1 MCNVFDI
8 SREGYY
14 KQQRRTIEKEKEKQ
28 IVLFYVK
35 KDRKTQPRSG
45 GKKVYKAIRKKIE
58 KKGIHCSR
66 DRLFSILREENM
78 LVKKKRN
85 YARTTNSYHKFRKH
99 KNLVK
104 EKVISTPE
112 QVVVSDITYIKT
124 NFGFLYLYLITDY
137 YSKKIMGWNLSD
149 NLKTVSAVKALN
161 MLLKNRKY
169 PKRSLIHHS
178 DRGIQYCDPTYTEIL
193 EKMGILISMT
203 QNSDPY
209 ENAVAERVNGILKD
223 EFDIGYIKGEEKL
236 VRREIKR
243 VIQIYNTKRMH
254 LSCNYMTPEQA
265 HKKGKYEMKKW
276 PKKYKV
282 KNVKPIS

>member
-1 MCNVFDI
+1 MFSI
-8 SREGYY
+8 SRQGYY
-14 KQQRRTIEKEKEKQ
+14 KQQQRTLEEAKEKEV
-28 IVLFYVK
+28 IVEIVK
-35 KDRKTQPRSG
+35 KERKLQPRSG
-45 GKKVYKAIRKKIE
+45 VKKVYKAIE
-58 KKGIHCSR
+58 KDICKAGIQCGR
-66 DRLFSILREENM
+66 DKLFDILRAENM

-99 KNLVK
+99 KNLIKGK
-104 EKVISTPE
+104 EISAPE

-149 NLKTVSAVKALN
+149 NLKTVSAVRALN

-169 PKRSLIHHS
+169 PNRSLIHHS

-223 EFDIGYIKGEEKL
+223 EFDIGYIKGDEKL

-282 KNVKPIS
+282 KNIESIS